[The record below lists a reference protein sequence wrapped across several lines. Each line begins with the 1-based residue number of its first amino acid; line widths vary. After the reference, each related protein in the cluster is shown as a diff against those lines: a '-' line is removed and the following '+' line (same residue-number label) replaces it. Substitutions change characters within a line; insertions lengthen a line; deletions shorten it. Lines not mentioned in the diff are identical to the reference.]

1 MKGIEEVD
9 KETRRIYT
17 LYNINF
23 ITKLGKDIYY
33 SDVFIYNKF
42 NTFQLYSSLLIKVK
56 RTINLETYELI

>member
-9 KETRRIYT
+9 EETRRIYA

-42 NTFQLYSSLLIKVK
+42 NTIQLCSSLLTKVK
-56 RTINLETYELI
+56 RAINSETYELI